1 LPVLEA
7 TKVEDPVLS
16 RRWYP
21 EEHHAGN
28 DDFSSREELEGYSS
42 RLMAELIGPFLSR
55 GLRRTVEDDDTNNNN
70 NDDNDDDDDES
81 GEEKE
86 EEYVIDTELLET
98 ANQMAYESAR
108 GRFVDFCGE
117 KEGEKRLE
125 SFFLKAADT
134 NVGKELLRR
143 SSSNGNNNDASAS
156 ASDDLVRFRKA
167 VEGAV
172 VTIQSLLVYA
182 MTYGLTLNP
191 TGVHR
196 AVAHMKQDAEAVE
209 TTWTMDM
216 EWTPAHSLR
225 LKYLSFSD
233 HDAEEKVPGLHL
245 LSVLK
250 WKRTPLRAYE
260 LLVQLGVWTK
270 HENLTL
276 LRSGIP
282 LRFTEREEEIASRV
296 ARESE
301 RERKSESKS
310 EKGDEHEHENDD
322 DDDDDDTVDDPD
334 TLLGIRRDLR
344 SQKIYTI
351 DSASTKEID
360 DGLGVE
366 ILEGDDGNGNGEKRY
381 RYWIHIADADRWAK
395 RDSELFQIARRR
407 ATSIYLPGK
416 SIPMMPSSVS
426 QQILSL
432 RAQKDVCALSL
443 GVELNDDGSII
454 EDSIVVTPSTVRV
467 TYRLTYDDADE
478 MLEDGIGYNEEW
490 ELGQLYTAA
499 QRRRQFRI
507 DNGSAEDFVPN
518 QIPQYTISTFPDR
531 DAHDEIGIKVDVQV
545 SHNGGKNQ
553 SSAVGDNKGSA
564 AALADE
570 LPVSSSF
577 LLVTEMMILSGEAIG
592 KWAVRETQASG
603 KSTGNDDGDDGDDD
617 DDGNEKAKNSLE
629 LPFRSQEA
637 PDYRSRARER
647 NIMTDLLECNIGGG
661 YCHAWYSRRF
671 FSPAKISP
679 DALPHSGLG
688 LGCYVQWTSPIRR
701 FQDLQVH
708 AAVKRFV
715 RRQRVMEL
723 IENGSGE
730 DLPSRLSPSDLGCDL
745 PSRNADGKLE
755 LLLETVDE
763 DIDYGDK
770 TNLLKP
776 AQFVMRNS
784 NKFWM
789 LEYIRR
795 LREDDPQRTAE
806 VLVLGCV
813 NPSKKQYAVYLYEF
827 GLEWRYNSP
836 VGIQAGDRFVVRF
849 GTVLPQ
855 NGQMTLIRV
864 AASGS
869 ASGSGKSKNS
879 GRGSKQ

>member
-1 LPVLEA
+1 MAGLLRPL
-7 TKVEDPVLS
+7 LS
-16 RRWYP
+16 
-21 EEHHAGN
+21 H
-28 DDFSSREELEGYSS
+28 
-42 RLMAELIGPFLSR
+42 
-55 GLRRTVEDDDTNNNN
+55 
-70 NDDNDDDDDES
+70 DDEDT
-81 GEEKE
+81 
-86 EEYVIDTELLET
+86 IDPEVSERANELS
-98 ANQMAYESAR
+98 YELAR

-117 KEGEKRLE
+117 REGEERLE
-125 SFFLKAADT
+125 RLFRHAADT
-134 NVGKELLRR
+134 RVGTEMIR
-143 SSSNGNNNDASAS
+143 SD
-156 ASDDLVRFRKA
+156 DDLVRFRKV

-172 VTIQSLLVYA
+172 VSIQSLLVYG

-191 TGVHR
+191 SGVSR
-196 AVAHMKQDAEAVE
+196 AVAHMKRDAEAVDE
-209 TTWTMDM
+209 TWTKGGQ

-225 LKYLSFSD
+225 LKYLSFVD
-233 HDAEEKVPGLHL
+233 HDADEKVPGLNL
-245 LSVLK
+245 LSMLK

-260 LLVQLGVWTK
+260 LLVQIGVWAK

-282 LRFTEREEEIASRV
+282 VRFTEKEEETAGRI
-296 ARESE
+296 AREF
-301 RERKSESKS
+301 
-310 EKGDEHEHENDD
+310 DEDNK
-322 DDDDDDTVDDPD
+322 DDPD
-334 TLLGIRRDLR
+334 TILGVRRDLR

-366 ILEGDDGNGNGEKRY
+366 VIEDENGEKRY

-395 RDSELFQIARRR
+395 RDSDLFEIARRR
-407 ATSIYLPGK
+407 ATSVYLPGK
-416 SIPMMPSSVS
+416 SIPMMPNRVS

-432 RAQKDVCALSL
+432 RAQTDVCALSL

-454 EDSIVVTPSTVRV
+454 EDSIIVTPSTVRV

-499 QRRRQFRI
+499 QQRRQFRI
-507 DNGSAEDFVPN
+507 DNGSAEDFIPT

-531 DAHDEIGIKVDVQV
+531 DARDEIGIKVDVQV

-553 SSAVGDNKGSA
+553 SSVVEASGDKSSS
-564 AALADE
+564 LADE

-592 KWAVRETQASG
+592 KWAVRETQRP
-603 KSTGNDDGDDGDDD
+603 DDD
-617 DDGNEKAKNSLE
+617 NPSTNNNYNSLE

-647 NIMTDLLECNIGGG
+647 NIMEDLLECNIGGG

-671 FSPAKISP
+671 FSPAKVTP

-708 AAVKRFV
+708 AAVKRFI
-715 RRQRVMEL
+715 RRQKVMEL
-723 IENGSGE
+723 VESGQE
-730 DLPSRLSPSDLGCDL
+730 IPSQLSPGDLGCEL
-745 PSRNADGKLE
+745 PSLNDDGKLE
-755 LLLETVDE
+755 LALNDVDK
-763 DIDYGDK
+763 DIDYSDK

-795 LREDDPQRTAE
+795 LKEDNPQQTVE

-813 NPSKKQYAVYLYEF
+813 NPSKKQYSVYLYDF

-836 VGIQAGDRFVVRF
+836 VGIQAGDRFKVRF
-849 GTVLPQ
+849 GNVLPQ
-855 NGQMTLIRV
+855 NGQMTLIRLT
-864 AASGS
+864 SG
-869 ASGSGKSKNS
+869 A
-879 GRGSKQ
+879 KQ